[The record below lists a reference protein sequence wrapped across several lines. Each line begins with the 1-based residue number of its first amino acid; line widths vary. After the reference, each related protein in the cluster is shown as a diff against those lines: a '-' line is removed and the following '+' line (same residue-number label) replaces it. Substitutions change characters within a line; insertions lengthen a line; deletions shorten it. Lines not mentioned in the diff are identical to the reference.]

1 MWHRSS
7 YMKKGFRLNDFQKTM
22 ATKTKGKILVVDD
35 NAGIRG
41 ALKVL
46 LPLHFEQVE
55 LIASPKELMA
65 KMNQFRPNVVL
76 LDMNF
81 HTDINTGNEGLY
93 WVAELKKYFPQTEV
107 VLFTAYAD
115 IQLAVEGM
123 KRGAFDFVVKPWDN
137 ARLVE
142 ILAKA
147 VEKNR
152 KEQKQ
157 SPQHEQQQ
165 VLPDKMIWGESP
177 QMQAIRRTVEK
188 IAPTEATVLITG
200 ENGTGKDVLAGE
212 IHSRSS
218 RCSRQMVSV
227 DVGALTETLFESELF
242 GHVKGA
248 FTDAHTDHTGKFEQA
263 NGGTLFLDEI
273 GNIPL
278 HLQGKLLRVLQNRCI
293 TKVGDTRQI
302 PIDIRL
308 ICATNMD
315 LEQMIRDG
323 KFREDLYYRIN
334 TMHIV
339 LPPLRERMD
348 EIRHLAE
355 QFMLRYAEKYGR
367 NVKHIDHQ
375 ALSALK
381 LHRWRG
387 NIRELKNAIEKAV
400 IMSEGETLTLQ
411 DLQMSISL
419 PDNSPATRNPMSLGG
434 GASQASGKGEQEY
447 NGETLEMQ
455 EERTIRAAMEKCGG
469 NLSLVAK
476 TLNISRPT
484 LYSKLKKYNI

>member
-1 MWHRSS
+1 
-7 YMKKGFRLNDFQKTM
+7 M
-22 ATKTKGKILVVDD
+22 AAKIKGKILVVDD

-46 LPLHFEQVE
+46 LPLHFTQVE

-65 KMNQFRPNVVL
+65 RMNEFKPNAVL

-81 HTDINTGNEGLY
+81 HTDINTGNEGLF
-93 WVAELKKYFPQTEV
+93 WVAEIKKYFPDTEV

-137 ARLVE
+137 AKLVE

-147 VEKNR
+147 VQKNAKESR
-152 KEQKQ
+152 KSPEQV
-157 SPQHEQQQ
+157 SL
-165 VLPDKMIWGESP
+165 LPDKMIWGESP

-188 IAPTEATVLITG
+188 IAPTDATVLITG

-218 RCSRQMVSV
+218 RCGRQLVSV

-273 GNIPL
+273 GNIPI

-348 EIRHLAE
+348 EIKELANS
-355 QFMLRYAEKYGR
+355 FLLRYAQKYGR
-367 NVKHIDHQ
+367 NAAKIDNQ
-375 ALSALK
+375 AITALK
-381 LHRWRG
+381 LHRWNG
-387 NIRELKNAIEKAV
+387 NIRELKNAMEKAV

-411 DLQMSISL
+411 DLQMSINL
-419 PDNSPATRNPMSLGG
+419 PDSSPSGISPMSLGG
-434 GASQASGKGEQEY
+434 VGASSLGRGEQEY